1 MRTTVRLDDGLLD
14 QARREAE
21 RRGTTLTALI
31 EQGLRLAIRP
41 PEPIERGSRISLPV
55 SRAGSG
61 LIAGVDLDD
70 SAALLDQMDGVG

>member
-41 PEPIERGSRISLPV
+41 PQPIERGSRISLPV
-55 SRAGSG
+55 SRARSG

-70 SAALLDQMDGVG
+70 SATLLDQMDGIG